1 MILVLAALWIF
12 IIAIFVIELSLYA
25 FTTLRYPNRKKIRK
39 RLNNLVAN
47 DDDQQSYDILQ
58 KRVLSDVSFFN
69 KLLVH
74 IPGMHSLD
82 RLVQQ
87 ANSSHSAGFFI
98 LLSLFLGTTALLF
111 ITLVSKN
118 AAVAMVIAPLMG
130 AGPFL
135 WLRLKKKKRIEK
147 FQKQLPEAL
156 ELVGRALK
164 AGHALSSGLKLAADE
179 FSDPIGGEFE
189 ETIDEINFGVAVAD
203 ALKNLS
209 NRIDCPELKF
219 FVVSVI
225 LQRETGG
232 NLAEIIENL
241 ARLIRERFKFEGKVR
256 VLSAEGRLSAVIL
269 VALPF
274 VIAMLL
280 RFLNPEYMQTLF
292 SQQTGRTITL
302 AALVMMA
309 MGVVIIRKMI
319 KISV

>member
-1 MILVLAALWIF
+1 
-12 IIAIFVIELSLYA
+12 
-25 FTTLRYPNRKKIRK
+25 
-39 RLNNLVAN
+39 
-47 DDDQQSYDILQ
+47 
-58 KRVLSDVSFFN
+58 
-69 KLLVH
+69 
-74 IPGMHSLD
+74 
-82 RLVQQ
+82 
-87 ANSSHSAGFFI
+87 
-98 LLSLFLGTTALLF
+98 
-111 ITLVSKN
+111 
-118 AAVAMVIAPLMG
+118 
-130 AGPFL
+130 
-135 WLRLKKKKRIEK
+135 
-147 FQKQLPEAL
+147 
-156 ELVGRALK
+156 
-164 AGHALSSGLKLAADE
+164 LKLAAEE
-179 FSDPIGGEFE
+179 FSDPIGAEFE
-189 ETIDEINFGVAVAD
+189 ETIDEINFGVAVGD

-292 SQQTGRTITL
+292 SQQTGRTIAI